1 MVAKQ
6 ISEGFS
12 GCLLRAYMAVR
23 IENRPGIDLGKQFL
37 DQVRTHGS
45 APQIAD
51 WMAENVN
58 QLAIFNSLTITEL
71 LFRSQRGMRVGS
83 AGGTACFLISNHSRG
98 VVMGAKRLMWAV
110 IFLLGWGLAATG
122 GFYFGN
128 QNTDSVIDLESELAL
143 GPSVDQ
149 SALQAELQRVKDD
162 LLSTRTE
169 LDRALRDR
177 TRLEGQLADADSMPA
192 GEEAPQGPPMPA
204 RRNRDNA
211 DQQAGNNN
219 PRGGM
224 DFAARME
231 EMRQNDPERFQE
243 IQDRIDQARTSYQDM
258 RNRQYASLDQRIQGA
273 RTQEE
278 VDVYESIKSRLQ
290 NIDAIAAQMQDPN
303 ADFDRREAF
312 EQMRTAQNELRELS
326 EMDRDY
332 QLMNLAQR
340 MGAKNL
346 QEAEALAN
354 KIEEI
359 YQDADSYTSFR
370 GMMGGGGGGGGM
382 PMMGGGRG
390 GRGGR

>member
-1 MVAKQ
+1 
-6 ISEGFS
+6 
-12 GCLLRAYMAVR
+12 
-23 IENRPGIDLGKQFL
+23 
-37 DQVRTHGS
+37 
-45 APQIAD
+45 
-51 WMAENVN
+51 
-58 QLAIFNSLTITEL
+58 
-71 LFRSQRGMRVGS
+71 
-83 AGGTACFLISNHSRG
+83 
-98 VVMGAKRLMWAV
+98 
-110 IFLLGWGLAATG
+110 
-122 GFYFGN
+122 
-128 QNTDSVIDLESELAL
+128 
-143 GPSVDQ
+143 
-149 SALQAELQRVKDD
+149 
-162 LLSTRTE
+162 
-169 LDRALRDR
+169 
-177 TRLEGQLADADSMPA
+177 
-192 GEEAPQGPPMPA
+192 
-204 RRNRDNA
+204 
-211 DQQAGNNN
+211 
-219 PRGGM
+219 M